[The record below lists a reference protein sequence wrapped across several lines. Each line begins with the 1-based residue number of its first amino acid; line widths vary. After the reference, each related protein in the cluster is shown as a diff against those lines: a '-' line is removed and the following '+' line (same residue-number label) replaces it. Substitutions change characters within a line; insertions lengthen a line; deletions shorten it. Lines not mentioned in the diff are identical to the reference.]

1 MATQAREDNGFG
13 GLPLQSAMHI
23 GLISVRPRQPG
34 ERRLLRL
41 SHFHC
46 AFCTPPPPSAQGEG
60 GERSVPENPKE
71 HRWASSMFSFYSE
84 FSVESG
90 SLRAASPGLLV
101 RDTFYTLQ
109 ECSSLLPAQ
118 LICLPREGAKLCI
131 AVEVTCHLQITST
144 SDGGN
149 CSS

>member
-1 MATQAREDNGFG
+1 MFVFIS
-13 GLPLQSAMHI
+13 LF
-23 GLISVRPRQPG
+23 SVRPRQPG

-46 AFCTPPPPSAQGEG
+46 AFCTPPPPSAQGG
-60 GERSVPENPKE
+60 GGRSVPKNPRE
-71 HRWASSMFSFYSE
+71 HRWASGMLSFYNE

-118 LICLPREGAKLCI
+118 LNLPSTGGSKAMHSGGGDLSPPDHLYFRRRELF
-131 AVEVTCHLQITST
+131 
-144 SDGGN
+144 
-149 CSS
+149 

>member
-1 MATQAREDNGFG
+1 MDKPPFNISC
-13 GLPLQSAMHI
+13 LQSAP
-23 GLISVRPRQPG
+23 GSPVKGGCSGSLIFTVLSAPPLPQVHRVR
-34 ERRLLRL
+34 
-41 SHFHC
+41 
-46 AFCTPPPPSAQGEG
+46 G
-60 GERSVPENPKE
+60 GGRSVPENSKE
-71 HRWASSMFSFYSE
+71 HRWASSMFFFYSE

-101 RDTFYTLQ
+101 CDTFYTLQ

-144 SDGGN
+144 SEGGN

>member
-1 MATQAREDNGFG
+1 VKG
-13 GLPLQSAMHI
+13 GCSGSLIFTVLSAPPLPQVHK
-23 GLISVRPRQPG
+23 V
-34 ERRLLRL
+34 
-41 SHFHC
+41 
-46 AFCTPPPPSAQGEG
+46 EG
-60 GERSVPENPKE
+60 GRGLFLNPRE

-101 RDTFYTLQ
+101 CDTFYTLQ

-144 SDGGN
+144 SEGGN